1 MMRYI
6 LYLVAILLVMD
17 HVYTHYG
24 AGVINWV
31 VSKFNNE
38 KTVVIKEAPYKE
50 SIIDKII
57 KTAVEQAHTLRR

>member
-1 MMRYI
+1 MLRYI
-6 LYLVAILLVMD
+6 LYLVVVVLVMD

-24 AGVINWV
+24 ASVINWV

-38 KTVVIKEAPYKE
+38 KTTVIKEAPYRE

-57 KTAVEQAHTLRR
+57 KTAVEQMHTLRR